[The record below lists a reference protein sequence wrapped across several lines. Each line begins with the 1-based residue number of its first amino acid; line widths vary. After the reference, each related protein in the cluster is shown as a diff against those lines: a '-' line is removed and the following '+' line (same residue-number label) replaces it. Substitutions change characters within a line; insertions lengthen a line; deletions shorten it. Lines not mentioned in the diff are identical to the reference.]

1 MMRAPSV
8 AIVLSMGLA
17 IAAPLHAQANQELP
31 PETPGEVLP
40 ASDAAIPDAPRS
52 APARYRLSGDKS
64 VMPIGISDDGR
75 KTTIAWSKAQ
85 ALPVVFALGAHGQ
98 EEVVNG
104 YMRQDR
110 YVIDRVFDAL
120 VFRIDKDVARA
131 QRIPT
136 VENER

>member
-1 MMRAPSV
+1 MTRAPSV
-8 AIVLSMGLA
+8 AIVVSMGLA
-17 IAAPLHAQANQELP
+17 LAAPIPAQANQELP
-31 PETPGEVLP
+31 PADARL
-40 ASDAAIPDAPRS
+40 ASDAVSPNAPRS
-52 APARYRLSGDKS
+52 VPAHYRLSGDKS

-104 YMRQDR
+104 YMREDR
-110 YVIDRVFDAL
+110 YVIDRVFDVL
-120 VFRIDKDVARA
+120 VFRIDTDVARA
-131 QRIPT
+131 YRTPT